1 MPSNNSMVCAID
13 FAPERKSASRFL
25 FQCLDAYTQTRT
37 NNRSNY
43 LYFYIYSSD
52 KQWNEWW
59 YKNNNWIDSLFFS
72 RNDMNFEHEQHY
84 SNNMSTN
91 YLSFATW
98 CIYIYAANG
107 AHFICHIRLLYVN
120 SIAQIIKNTCSCSY
134 IFGSSDYICRMW
146 VWRRT
151 LNVPVC
157 VGHSHS
163 CYIQLMETSSHHQNV
178 KRMPKFTNPII
189 VLFVSIFSTFRT
201 ISHWYIDLYL
211 ISRIVEFSVHRK
223 KKKTLNMFIGS
234 ILRVSVQL
242 YMQIRPHQPR
252 KTPSNDDMRQQ
263 QQQQRSSHKS

>member
-1 MPSNNSMVCAID
+1 MV
-13 FAPERKSASRFL
+13 
-25 FQCLDAYTQTRT
+25 
-37 NNRSNY
+37 
-43 LYFYIYSSD
+43 YIY
-52 KQWNEWW
+52 
-59 YKNNNWIDSLFFS
+59 
-72 RNDMNFEHEQHY
+72 M
-84 SNNMSTN
+84 
-91 YLSFATW
+91 
-98 CIYIYAANG
+98 YAANG

-223 KKKTLNMFIGS
+223 KKKNTKYVHRFDTPCVRSTVHANPATPTTKNTIQRRHAAATTTTAKLTQVVNYFVRLFLPMGILHSIEYFGGHSFRFFSLLLFIEK
-234 ILRVSVQL
+234 SVFRKL
-242 YMQIRPHQPR
+242 DANYEEECPLIRY
-252 KTPSNDDMRQQ
+252 K
-263 QQQQRSSHKS
+263 